1 MAVVVPLTSVY
12 AWWATDLR
20 PFTLPSLAAVLVG
33 GAVAMTIG
41 SRLLAPWPPPPVLRR
56 RAGLWAGLGAALAL
70 WELASFRQHPRAEHP
85 TFSSLAND
93 VFDSHPARALG
104 LLAWVVAAAALARV
118 KLFWPVRLLLLGAWL
133 WLGWHV
139 FVRAGYR

>member
-1 MAVVVPLTSVY
+1 MLVPVAAVY
-12 AWWATDLR
+12 AWWATDLQ
-20 PFTLPSLAAVLVG
+20 PFTLPSLAAVLLG
-33 GAVAMTIG
+33 GSVAMAIG
-41 SRLLAPWPPPPVLRR
+41 VRLLAPLPPPPVLRR
-56 RAGLWAGLGAALAL
+56 RAGLWTGLGAALGL
-70 WELASFRQHPRAEHP
+70 WELVSFRQHPRAEHP

-104 LLAWVVAAAALARV
+104 LLAWLAAAATLARL
-118 KLFWPVRLLLLGAWL
+118 KLSWPVRLLLLAAWL